1 MNTNIKI
8 LLNRVGVFFGMD
20 EFNRK
25 QRTTYDQLNRLT
37 ERQLE
42 DIGLT
47 EDTVRSVVVGGP
59 EAVRLVCP
67 DGAVQS
73 ANMNVRKA
81 AAA

>member
-1 MNTNIKI
+1 MNTTIKTV
-8 LLNRVGVFFGMD
+8 LNRVGVFFGMD
-20 EFNRK
+20 EFTRT

-47 EDTVRSVVVGGP
+47 EGTVRSVVIGGP
-59 EAVRLVCP
+59 DAVHIVCP

-73 ANMNVRKA
+73 ANANQRKA

>member
-1 MNTNIKI
+1 MNTKIKTI
-8 LLNRVGVFFGMD
+8 LNRVGVFFGMD
-20 EFNRK
+20 EFTRS

-47 EDTVRSVVVGGP
+47 EDTVRSVVIGGP
-59 EAVRLVCP
+59 DAVRIVCP

-73 ANMNVRKA
+73 ANSNLRHA